1 MDSLSQIVLGS
12 AVGIAVLGR
21 RTPIWKAALVGA
33 VYGTLPDLDVLIDF
47 GDPLANMTR
56 HRAESHALPWL
67 TFVSPALAWIAMKA
81 LREKMA
87 LFKPWWLAVWLI
99 LITHPLL
106 DWTTVYGTQLWRPFS
121 EEPFGLGS
129 MFIIDPLY
137 TLPLLIALGLAFAYR
152 DRARLYATLG
162 LAISTG
168 YLCWSAVAQRIVRMD
183 AEAELRRQG
192 IQAEH
197 LLVTPTAFNTILW
210 RVVAVSGD
218 GYHEGFR
225 SLFDKGPEI
234 VFDRFPRG
242 YDLLPLLGYN
252 PPAAHMAWFT
262 RGFYKLAE
270 QDGRVSITDLR
281 MGQEPFYTFNFAVAQ
296 REGDKLRPIKPERDS
311 ARVPVKEGLAWLWPR
326 LLGQLLP
333 APRGPFNPD

>member
-12 AVGIAVLGR
+12 AVGVAVLGR
-21 RTPIWKAALVGA
+21 RAPVWKAALVGA

-47 GDPLANMTR
+47 GDPLANMTQ

-67 TFVSPALAWIAMKA
+67 TFVSPALTWVAMKA

-121 EEPFGLGS
+121 TEPFGLGS

-137 TLPLLIALGLAFAYR
+137 TLPLLIALVCAFTIR
-152 DRARLYATLG
+152 GKARLCAALG

-168 YLCWSAVAQRIVRMD
+168 YLGWSVVAQRMVQSV
-183 AEAELRRQG
+183 ATAELQRQG
-192 IQAEH
+192 ITAEH

-218 GYHEGFR
+218 SYYEGFR
-225 SLFDKGPEI
+225 SLLDKDRAIAFE
-234 VFDRFPRG
+234 RFPRG
-242 YDLLPLLGYN
+242 NDLLPMLGYN
-252 PPAAHMAWFT
+252 ISAARLAWFT
-262 RGFYKLAE
+262 HGFYKLNEA
-270 QDGRVSITDLR
+270 DGRASITDLR
-281 MGQEPFYTFNFAVAQ
+281 MGQEPFYTFNFAVAERQ
-296 REGDKLRPIKPERDS
+296 GERLVPIKPERS
-311 ARVPVKEGLAWLWPR
+311 AFRPPLREGLAWLWPR
-326 LLGQLLP
+326 LQGKPLP
-333 APRGPFNPD
+333 PPRGPFKAD